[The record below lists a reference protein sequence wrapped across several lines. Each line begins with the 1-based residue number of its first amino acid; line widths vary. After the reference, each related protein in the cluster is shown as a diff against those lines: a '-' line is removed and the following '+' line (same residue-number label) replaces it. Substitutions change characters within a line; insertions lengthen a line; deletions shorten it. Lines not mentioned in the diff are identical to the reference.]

1 MTVIFVLLFHRWVA
15 IFFFFNSVTISHEK
29 SCYITEHQSE
39 VDTTKSVGGGPSWS
53 WSPLENRFLFFSI
66 LSKLQIFTIRSPISC
81 QKVNKRLERRLVI
94 TITGPKSIRHC
105 YGRGATLRTWWYGNW
120 GGEPKGIIIA
130 LVWPYWETDTLRIPI
145 HPSQTFSP
153 SVRVSRY
160 IDCRRSRRIRVVS
173 YTRFGRFIANLKF
186 FLYLFFSYFLFF
198 ILEQG
203 YFRFVLYDH
212 DDDVGIYIYIYEY
225 ACVW

>member
-1 MTVIFVLLFHRWVA
+1 MSCN
-15 IFFFFNSVTISHEK
+15 FFFFNSVTISHEK

-120 GGEPKGIIIA
+120 GGNLRVLLLRWSGRTEK
-130 LVWPYWETDTLRIPI
+130 RIPWGSLYI
-145 HPSQTFSP
+145 LLRLSHHRFEFPDTSIAAARGVFVWCHTRASGDLLPIWNFS
-153 SVRVSRY
+153 
-160 IDCRRSRRIRVVS
+160 
-173 YTRFGRFIANLKF
+173 FIYF
-186 FLYLFFSYFLFF
+186 FLIFYFLF
-198 ILEQG
+198 
-203 YFRFVLYDH
+203 
-212 DDDVGIYIYIYEY
+212 
-225 ACVW
+225 